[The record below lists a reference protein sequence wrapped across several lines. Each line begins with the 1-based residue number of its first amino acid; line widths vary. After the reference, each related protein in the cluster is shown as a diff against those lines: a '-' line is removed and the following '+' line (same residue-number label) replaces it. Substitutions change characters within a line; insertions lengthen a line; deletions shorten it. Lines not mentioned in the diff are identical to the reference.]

1 MTSAFL
7 KHMDW
12 DADAQGVTLNW
23 DNKNLWAVKRPDTA
37 LLVQQ
42 LDFVRDYADQ
52 RGDRGIEI
60 TSQMGSLGDYYGFI
74 LGLTGS
80 HNPRTLEQIYITHK
94 MAGHAVKI
102 PKHNLACRRPDQL
115 DGRVMPMIP
124 TPGHGTFPSGH
135 ATEAFAIAT
144 VLSALVRANPK
155 QFPDADARVAMTM
168 KQAERIAVNRTV
180 AGVHYPIDSY
190 AGATLGTMIGRT
202 IVALGNQ

>member
-1 MTSAFL
+1 M
-7 KHMDW
+7 
-12 DADAQGVTLNW
+12 
-23 DNKNLWAVKRPDTA
+23 
-37 LLVQQ
+37 
-42 LDFVRDYADQ
+42 RDYADQ

-94 MAGHAVKI
+94 MAGHAVMI

-144 VLSALVRANPK
+144 VLSALVHATPK
-155 QFPDADARVAMTM
+155 QFPDADARVAMMM

-180 AGVHYPIDSY
+180 AGVHYPIDGY

-202 IVALGNQ
+202 IVALGNQQPGNSDNATSLSCTPANTDFNLTEYYGALGAGDSAGLDTPVG